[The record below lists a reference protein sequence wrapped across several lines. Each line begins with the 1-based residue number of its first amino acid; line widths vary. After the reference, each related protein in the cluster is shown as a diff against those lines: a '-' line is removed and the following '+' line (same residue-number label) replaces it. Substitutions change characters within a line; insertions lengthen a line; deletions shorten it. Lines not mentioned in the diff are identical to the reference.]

1 MCLCD
6 HDTAVIM
13 WFICSTAAA
22 AVKQLEGPSDLPQTS
37 STVLEQSPL
46 IMSSPPTPASTGK
59 HIICSMPWGVAR
71 HTVTFLHIHCIT
83 GNFCRVKFVKITKNL
98 MKCMALICMP
108 ARACLSSPKI
118 KLKHSIHKH
127 LAHENCPVCDH
138 TISYAAGTI

>member
-13 WFICSTAAA
+13 WFICSTAAAA

-46 IMSSPPTPASTGK
+46 IMSSPTPASTGK

-71 HTVTFLHIHCIT
+71 HTVTFLHT
-83 GNFCRVKFVKITKNL
+83 VLRVIFAGLNL
-98 MKCMALICMP
+98 
-108 ARACLSSPKI
+108 
-118 KLKHSIHKH
+118 
-127 LAHENCPVCDH
+127 
-138 TISYAAGTI
+138 